1 MVNRLS
7 TLLLRNL
14 FDTSSFSPKG
24 SSNTWQRKGIY
35 LKLAPCLVPC
45 SPKISF
51 RFNSLAYKFF
61 PSLNQHTAAKYF
73 SSSSKLWLIE
83 NIYFFL
89 KWNWPTFKS
98 NCIEFDFDFPD
109 QSLLPPA
116 VHCWSK
122 KSSGPSSGPVE
133 RPPFEKFWSDR
144 LFAVNTESSSVQGD
158 IFQHLLR
165 LHASESWL
173 NFLYLVHIFHLLDT
187 K

>member
-1 MVNRLS
+1 MVHRLS
-7 TLLLRNL
+7 TPLLRNL
-14 FDTSSFSPKG
+14 FDTPSYSPKG
-24 SSNTWQRKGIY
+24 SWIKCMTKKGN
-35 LKLAPCLVPC
+35 LSEACLVPC

-83 NIYFFL
+83 NIYFFF

-173 NFLYLVHIFHLLDT
+173 NFLYLVHIFHFLDT

>member
-1 MVNRLS
+1 MHDKERESIWSWLLALFRVPPKYPFASIHWRINSFPHS
-7 TLLLRNL
+7 TSTPPQNIFPQALR
-14 FDTSSFSPKG
+14 FG
-24 SSNTWQRKGIY
+24 W
-35 LKLAPCLVPC
+35 LKIF
-45 SPKISF
+45 ISF
-51 RFNSLAYKFF
+51 KF
-61 PSLNQHTAAKYF
+61 
-73 SSSSKLWLIE
+73 
-83 NIYFFL
+83 
-89 KWNWPTFKS
+89 KWDWPTFKS

-173 NFLYLVHIFHLLDT
+173 NFLYLAHIFHFLDT